1 MVNIQQRLV
10 ENEEVMKQIWQQLSI
25 ATEGLIEV
33 QVLLVEFTPEAQERD
48 HLMKTLL
55 TSFENELANARAGV
69 EHVKL
74 TRQQTNCC

>member
-10 ENEEVMKQIWQQLSI
+10 ANEQVMKQIRLQLST

-33 QVLLVEFTPEAQERD
+33 QVLLAEFTLEAQERD
-48 HLMKTLL
+48 RLMKTLL
-55 TSFENELANARAGV
+55 TSFENELANARADV

-74 TRQQTNCC
+74 TR